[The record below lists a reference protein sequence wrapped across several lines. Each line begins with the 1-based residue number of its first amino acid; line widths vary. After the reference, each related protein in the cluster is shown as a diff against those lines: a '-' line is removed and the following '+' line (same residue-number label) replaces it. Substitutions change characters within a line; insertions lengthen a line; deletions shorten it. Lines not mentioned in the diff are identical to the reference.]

1 MDWFGFRFGSK
12 GTGLGTRLDNNSCRG
27 NHQQYYIRK
36 VYTIY
41 FTAPVSKR
49 RVTQPLVDMLRE
61 IALERGL
68 TDLQL
73 AGEVLR

>member
-1 MDWFGFRFGSK
+1 M
-12 GTGLGTRLDNNSCRG
+12 
-27 NHQQYYIRK
+27 
-36 VYTIY
+36 YTIY

-49 RVTQPLVDMLRE
+49 RVTQPLVDMLGE
-61 IALERGL
+61 IARERGL